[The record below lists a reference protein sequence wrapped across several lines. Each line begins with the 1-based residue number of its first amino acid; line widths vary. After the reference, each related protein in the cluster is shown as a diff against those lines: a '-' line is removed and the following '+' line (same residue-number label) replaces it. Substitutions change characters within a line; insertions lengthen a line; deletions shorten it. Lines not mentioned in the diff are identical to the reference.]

1 MDDFDDDGGTVFRDV
16 TLVALSGFVAIVL
29 VLLPFVNRP
38 IEPDRDAKAA
48 DPGNVVIEMIWP
60 ADMNADVDLW
70 VRAPGDLPVG
80 YSNKGSAILNLLR
93 DDLGH
98 YNDLTDINY
107 EVTYS
112 RGIVAGEWIVN
123 VHAFRTDA
131 DNPPPIPVSVVISV
145 KKPTDD
151 RPNQVYEKEVVLRR
165 LGQELTAVRFTLT
178 REGELVRGSINDLQY
193 SLVLETHD

>member
-1 MDDFDDDGGTVFRDV
+1 M
-16 TLVALSGFVAIVL
+16 
-29 VLLPFVNRP
+29 LLPLVNRRT
-38 IEPDRDAKAA
+38 EPDREANAA

-60 ADMNADVDLW
+60 ADMDADVDLW

-80 YSNKGSAILNLLR
+80 YSNKGSAIVNLLR

-123 VHAFRTDA
+123 VHAFRNDVN
-131 DNPPPIPVSVVISV
+131 NPPPIPVSVVISV

-151 RPNQVYEKEVVLRR
+151 RPNQVYEKEVVLHR
-165 LGQELTAVRFTLT
+165 LGQELTAVRFKLT
-178 REGELVRGSINDLQY
+178 REGDLVRGSINDLQY
-193 SLVLETHD
+193 SLIFETHE